1 MAQKVVGVR
10 GMHWEEVVGV
20 EVLGKGRVEKE
31 KPKKNPKKL
40 YGFNKLCPGL
50 RVRDCSLWSVFNH
63 SGQLSDYFRAG

>member
-31 KPKKNPKKL
+31 KPKKNPQKTVRL
-40 YGFNKLCPGL
+40 QQTVSRSESQGL
-50 RVRDCSLWSVFNH
+50 LFVERF
-63 SGQLSDYFRAG
+63 